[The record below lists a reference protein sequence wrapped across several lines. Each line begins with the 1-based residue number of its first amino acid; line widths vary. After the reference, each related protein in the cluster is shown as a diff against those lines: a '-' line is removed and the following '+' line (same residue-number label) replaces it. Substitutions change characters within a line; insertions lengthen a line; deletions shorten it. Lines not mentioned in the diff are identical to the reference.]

1 MPLSTTSGCVM
12 GNGEVNIKSL
22 SGGLQSILLFLSI
35 LAIVVPCT
43 FGFVNLDRRIDV
55 NLNKQEE
62 HVNKDEIKWSAVE
75 TNIDELEDGQH
86 ALEMANAVSE
96 AHYQAILAEMSEVKA
111 QLRTVLL
118 ILQDFEVTP

>member
-1 MPLSTTSGCVM
+1 M

-43 FGFVNLDRRIDV
+43 FGFVNLDKRIDI
-55 NLNKQEE
+55 NKDKQEE
-62 HVNKDEIKWSAVE
+62 HIGKDEVKWDSVE
-75 TNIDELEDGQH
+75 MDIDELEDGQH

-96 AHYQAILAEMSEVKA
+96 AHYQAIMAEVADVKA
-111 QLRTVLL
+111 QLKSVLS
-118 ILQDFEVTP
+118 ILQDFEVTQ